1 MQLTQTHD
9 LGDNNMAQAK
19 TLTTAEIERLKNLKR
34 WDMSEE
40 SEKLA
45 KKAKALRKE
54 GSFEEA
60 LIAARAGVAKFS
72 PSW

>member
-1 MQLTQTHD
+1 
-9 LGDNNMAQAK
+9 
-19 TLTTAEIERLKNLKR
+19 
-34 WDMSEE
+34 MSEE